1 MPDDL
6 TTTLLRRL
14 RTDTRDVHD
23 RVLRL
28 AESLAEEEL
37 RARPGAHAPSI
48 AFHVWHLARWA
59 EPSYRMQFDFGGNV
73 DGLPNVSRWAVYK
86 AYQANPD
93 AWTPPTEA
101 QIVGILR
108 EAEQGL
114 KTIGE
119 LCREHGVSE
128 QTYYRWRRKYPGMAE
143 QDLRR
148 LRELQRENSRLQRL
162 VAERDLEIDVL
173 KEFLGKGA

>member
-1 MPDDL
+1 MK
-6 TTTLLRRL
+6 
-14 RTDTRDVHD
+14 
-23 RVLRL
+23 
-28 AESLAEEEL
+28 
-37 RARPGAHAPSI
+37 
-48 AFHVWHLARWA
+48 
-59 EPSYRMQFDFGGNV
+59 
-73 DGLPNVSRWAVYK
+73 SRF
-86 AYQANPD
+86 
-93 AWTPPTEA
+93 TEA

-128 QTYYRWRRKYPGMAE
+128 QTYYRWRRKYAGMAE

-173 KEFLGKGA
+173 KDKRRGPGRRYREVCRAPAGLR